1 MFRPSL
7 LTAAVCAALYTP
19 AFAQQTNTTTSIEL
33 NPITVSSS
41 REYSPLNKLANNIT
55 VINDKTLENH
65 LALSVEDALESV
77 PGVSFDGQGRYGLSD
92 VTIRGVSG
100 NRVKLLV
107 DGQEIANYF
116 SFGPFQ
122 TAGRQYLDLN
132 NMKQVEIIKG
142 PASSLHGSD
151 AVGGVVSFISKTPD
165 DYLQA
170 DKRFGGSVGASYHGD
185 SNTFAQD
192 ATLAFAL
199 SPQWDGLVSLGFSQG
214 HERENH
220 HGNDAIGASRSS
232 PNPEDNKSHN
242 IQGQLRFKPNENH
255 TFSLKVSDYRFEHDS
270 QMLNQLKIPFSR
282 RNIYSYDT
290 YRAENEQKRQSLAL
304 RHDFTI
310 HQAWADSGYW
320 QIFAQKQA
328 SQQNSIMNGVYT
340 NTVPNLGLIATNAA
354 AQRWRQSDY
363 EVKEIGG
370 ELQLHKHIAG
380 NISQDWVYGIN
391 IHQKEIEMLRTG
403 NDQINTS
410 NQSISERNAPNSEV
424 QQIGVFAQNR
434 LSFGDSG
441 FSLIPGIRYDRY
453 RLKTS
458 PDAIF
463 NAGAGRDFAINEFDE
478 GKFSFRLGALYD
490 INEQHSLYAN
500 YAEGFRAPNFSE
512 ANVGFAN
519 YARGYAYIPNLNL
532 KPESSRGIELGWRSD
547 NGIFHHDLSLYY
559 NRYKNF
565 IKTQHEVGFNRATRL
580 IQYQSINLPSAEI
593 YGAELGAGLDFGA
606 MNPQLEG
613 FSADI
618 ALAYAKGNTKGKDS
632 SGASAKIPL
641 TQINPLSGYLRLQY
655 DAPSDIWGVAGKWHF
670 ARGKSANDIATTDH
684 EGKALDSPRAKVVP
698 LPTGGYGVFDLTG
711 YYRPI
716 PDLTV
721 RAGIF
726 NAFDKAYIPWSDAK
740 TLSNSR
746 DQQIYSAPGRW
757 FGASIRYD
765 F

>member
-220 HGNDAIGASRSS
+220 HGNDAIGTSRSS
-232 PNPEDNKSHN
+232 PNPEDNKSRN

-340 NTVPNLGLIATNAA
+340 NTVPILGPIATNAA

-441 FSLIPGIRYDRY
+441 FSLIPGIRYDYY
-453 RLKTS
+453 RLKTK

-463 NAGAGRDFAINEFDE
+463 WNSAGSNFKLKEFSE
-478 GKFSFRLGALYD
+478 GEFSFRLGALYD

-500 YAEGFRAPNFSE
+500 YAEGFRVPSFKETNLGFENLRQGYSYI
-512 ANVGFAN
+512 AN
-519 YARGYAYIPNLNL
+519 PSLQ
-532 KPESSRGIELGWRSD
+532 PEKSRGIELGWRSD
-547 NGIFHHDLSLYY
+547 NGIFHHDLSLFY

-565 IKTQHEVGFNRATRL
+565 IKTEHFKGKNKAGLGE
-580 IQYQSINLPSAEI
+580 YESINLPSTEI
-593 YGAELGAGLDFGA
+593 YGAELAAGLDFGA
-606 MNPQLEG
+606 ISEALNGLSTQL
-613 FSADI
+613 
-618 ALAYAKGNTKGKDS
+618 ALAYAKGKDRQ
-632 SGASAKIPL
+632 SGEALANIE
-641 TQINPLSGYLRLQY
+641 PLSGHLGLQY
-655 DAPSDIWGVAGKWHF
+655 DAPNDIWGVAGKWHF
-670 ARGKSANDIATTDH
+670 ASAKKSKDLPSS
-684 EGKALDSPRAKVVP
+684 GY

-721 RAGIF
+721 RAGVF

>member
-41 REYSPLNKLANNIT
+41 REYSPLNKLANNIM

-232 PNPEDNKSHN
+232 PNPEDNKSRN

-270 QMLNQLKIPFSR
+270 NLLK
-282 RNIYSYDT
+282 DT
-290 YRAENEQKRQSLAL
+290 GNPVNMATFNLYNYNSNRAEDEQKRQSLAL

-328 SQQNSIMNGVYT
+328 SQQNSIMNGR
-340 NTVPNLGLIATNAA
+340 NARNILGD
-354 AQRWRQSDY
+354 RFRQSDY

-380 NISQDWVYGIN
+380 NISQDWVYGMNIN
-391 IHQKEIEMLRTG
+391 RKDVSMLRYGYDKFGAT
-403 NDQINTS
+403 NT
-410 NQSISERNAPNSEV
+410 ITHDKNAPDSEIS
-424 QQIGVFAQNR
+424 QIGVFAQNR

-441 FSLIPGIRYDRY
+441 FSLIPGIRYDYY
-453 RLKTS
+453 RLKTK

-463 NAGAGRDFAINEFDE
+463 WNSAGSNFQLKEFSE
-478 GKFSFRLGALYD
+478 GEFSFRLGALYD

-500 YAEGFRAPNFSE
+500 YAEGFRVPSFKETNL
-512 ANVGFAN
+512 GFEN
-519 YARGYAYIPNLNL
+519 IARGYSYIANPSLQ
-532 KPESSRGIELGWRSD
+532 PEKSRGIELGWRSD
-547 NGIFHHDLSLYY
+547 NGIFHHDLSLFY

-565 IKTQHEVGFNRATRL
+565 IKTEHFIGRNPATGL
-580 IQYQSINLPSAEI
+580 GEFKSINLPSTEI
-593 YGAELGAGLDFGA
+593 YGAELAAGLDFGA
-606 MNPQLEG
+606 ISEALNGLSTQL
-613 FSADI
+613 
-618 ALAYAKGNTKGKDS
+618 ALAYAKGKDRQ
-632 SGASAKIPL
+632 SGEALANIE
-641 TQINPLSGYLRLQY
+641 PLSGHLGLQY
-655 DAPSDIWGVAGKWHF
+655 DAPNDIWGVAGKWHF
-670 ARGKSANDIATTDH
+670 ASAKKSKDLPSS
-684 EGKALDSPRAKVVP
+684 GY

-721 RAGIF
+721 RAGVF

>member
-19 AFAQQTNTTTSIEL
+19 AFAQQVDTAATAIEL

-41 REYSPLNKLANNIT
+41 RENSPLNKLANNIT
-55 VINDKTLENH
+55 VLNDKTLANH

-151 AVGGVVSFISKTPD
+151 AVGGVVSFVSKTPD

-170 DKRFGGSVGASYHGD
+170 DKHFGGSIGASYHGD
-185 SNTFAQD
+185 SNTFAQE

-232 PNPEDNKSHN
+232 PNPEDNKSRN

-255 TFSLKVSDYRFEHDS
+255 TLSLKVSDYRFEHDS
-270 QMLNQLKIPFSR
+270 NLLKDTGNPVNMATLNPYNYNS
-282 RNIYSYDT
+282 N
-290 YRAENEQKRQSLAL
+290 RAEDEQKRQSLAL

-310 HQAWADSGYW
+310 HQAWADSGHW

-328 SQQNSIMNGVYT
+328 SQQNSIMNGR
-340 NTVPNLGLIATNAA
+340 NARNILGD
-354 AQRWRQSDY
+354 RFRQSDY

-380 NISQDWVYGIN
+380 NVAQDWVYGMNIN
-391 IHQKEIEMLRTG
+391 RKDVSMLRYGYDKFGAT
-403 NDQINTS
+403 NT
-410 NQSISERNAPNSEV
+410 ITHDKNAPDSEIS
-424 QQIGVFAQNR
+424 QIGVFAQNR

-441 FSLIPGIRYDRY
+441 FSLIPGIRYDYY
-453 RLKTS
+453 RLKTK

-463 NAGAGRDFAINEFDE
+463 WNSAGSDFQLKEFSE
-478 GKFSFRLGALYD
+478 GEFSFRLGALYD

-500 YAEGFRAPNFSE
+500 YAEGFRVPSFKETNL
-512 ANVGFAN
+512 GFEN
-519 YARGYAYIPNLNL
+519 RARGYSYVANPSLQ
-532 KPESSRGIELGWRSD
+532 PEKSRGIELGWRSD
-547 NGIFHHDLSLYY
+547 NGIFHHDLSLFY

-565 IKTQHEVGFNRATRL
+565 IKTEHSIGRNPATGL
-580 IQYQSINLPSAEI
+580 GEFTSINLPSTEI
-593 YGAELGAGLDFGA
+593 YGAELAAGLDFGA
-606 MNPQLEG
+606 INEALNGLSAQL
-613 FSADI
+613 
-618 ALAYAKGNTKGKDS
+618 ALAYAKGKDRQ
-632 SGASAKIPL
+632 SGEALANIE
-641 TQINPLSGYLRLQY
+641 PLSGYLGLQY
-655 DAPSDIWGVAGKWHF
+655 DAPSNIWGVTGKWHF
-670 ARGKSANDIATTDH
+670 ASAKKSKDLPSS
-684 EGKALDSPRAKVVP
+684 GY

-721 RAGIF
+721 RAGVF

-740 TLSNSR
+740 TLSNSL

>member
-328 SQQNSIMNGVYT
+328 SQQNSIMNGR
-340 NTVPNLGLIATNAA
+340 NADNILGD
-354 AQRWRQSDY
+354 RFRQSDY

-370 ELQLHKHIAG
+370 ELQLHKHIAD
-380 NISQDWVYGIN
+380 NISQDWVYGMNIN
-391 IHQKEIEMLRTG
+391 RKDVSMLRYGYDKFGAKPTIRH
-403 NDQINTS
+403 DK
-410 NQSISERNAPNSEV
+410 NAPDSEIS
-424 QQIGVFAQNR
+424 QIGVFAQNR

-441 FSLIPGIRYDRY
+441 FSLIPGIRYDYY
-453 RLKTS
+453 RLKTK

-463 NAGAGRDFAINEFDE
+463 WNSAGSNFQLKEFSE
-478 GKFSFRLGALYD
+478 GEFSFRLGALYD

-500 YAEGFRAPNFSE
+500 YAEGFRVPSFKETNLGFENLTQRYSYV
-512 ANVGFAN
+512 AN
-519 YARGYAYIPNLNL
+519 PSLQ
-532 KPESSRGIELGWRSD
+532 PEKSRGIELGWRSD
-547 NGIFHHDLSLYY
+547 NGIFHHDLSLFY

-565 IKTQHEVGFNRATRL
+565 IKTEHFKGENSITGLNEFE
-580 IQYQSINLPSAEI
+580 SINLPSTEI
-593 YGAELGAGLDFGA
+593 YGAELAAGLDFGA
-606 MNPQLEG
+606 ISEALNGLSTQL
-613 FSADI
+613 
-618 ALAYAKGNTKGKDS
+618 ALAYAKGKDRQ
-632 SGASAKIPL
+632 SGEALANIE
-641 TQINPLSGYLRLQY
+641 PLSGHLDLQY

-670 ARGKSANDIATTDH
+670 ASAKKSKDLPSS
-684 EGKALDSPRAKVVP
+684 GY

>member
-55 VINDKTLENH
+55 VINEARLQDAMAVT
-65 LALSVEDALESV
+65 VEDALESV

-100 NRVKLLV
+100 NRVKMLV
-107 DGQEIANYF
+107 DGQELAGTF

-122 TAGRQYLDLN
+122 SAGRQYMDLS

-151 AVGGVVSFISKTPD
+151 AIGGVVSFVSKTPD

-170 DKRFGGSVGASYHGD
+170 GQTAGGSIFSEYHGD
-185 SNTFAQD
+185 DESINLG
-192 ATLAFAL
+192 ATLAFAP
-199 SPQWDGLVSLGFSQG
+199 SPQWDGLISFSHSNG
-214 HERENH
+214 HEQQNH
-220 HGNDAIGASRSS
+220 GGNQLSGAARSS
-232 PNPEDNKSHN
+232 PDPQDQHSNHL
-242 IQGQLRFKPNENH
+242 QAQLRFKPNDNH
-255 TFSLKVSDYRFEHDS
+255 RFTLSAASYHFYRDTDIQSSLGAGARGFVYNDYDS
-270 QMLNQLKIPFSR
+270 R
-282 RNIYSYDT
+282 D
-290 YRAENEQKRQSLAL
+290 RQTRHSLSL
-304 RHDFTI
+304 RHDFKLN
-310 HQAWADSGYW
+310 QSWADSGHW
-320 QIFAQKQA
+320 RVFAQQQA
-328 SQQNSIMNGVYT
+328 SQQNTAMS
-340 NTVPNLGLIATNAA
+340 AA
-354 AQRWRQSDY
+354 LRGAPAERLRKSDY
-363 EVKEIGG
+363 EIKEIGA
-370 ELQLHKHIAG
+370 EAQFHKHIG
-380 NISQDWVYGIN
+380 GTIRQDWVYGL
-391 IHQKEIEMLRTG
+391 QLSRKEVEMLRYTYDRIG
-403 NDQINTS
+403 ARSREAFEKNAPDS
-410 NQSISERNAPNSEV
+410 SIS
-424 QQIGVFAQNR
+424 QIGVFAQNR

-441 FSLIPGIRYDRY
+441 FSLIPGLRYDYY
-453 RLKTS
+453 RLKTD
-458 PDAIF
+458 PDARF
-463 NAGAGRDFAINEFDE
+463 WSTVGSNYQLQNLSE
-478 GKFSFRLGALYD
+478 GELSLRLGALYD
-490 INEQHSLYAN
+490 LNDEHSLYAN
-500 YAEGFRAPNFSE
+500 YAEGFRAP
-512 ANVGFAN
+512 GFQETNLGFEN
-519 YARGYAYIPNLNL
+519 YSQGYGYAANPDLQ
-532 KPESSRGIELGWRSD
+532 PEKSRGVELGWRSD
-547 NGIFHHDLSLYY
+547 NGIFHHDLSLFYT
-559 NRYKNF
+559 RYHNF
-565 IKTQHEVGFNRATRL
+565 IQTQTAVGRNPDTGL
-580 IQYQSINLPSAEI
+580 IEFTSINLPSAEI
-593 YGAELGAGLDFGA
+593 YGAELSAGLDFGA